1 VSDSLSYPETN
12 KILLDREELLDFV
25 SRDDIDKLLKQFD
38 FDWQT
43 GTFDV
48 ASEASTILRENGF
61 IEHSNDS
68 ERVNRMG
75 KLFLSRLLIHLD
87 ESITSSFANL
97 NDKYENFSI
106 ISSGK
111 NSIVV
116 LAKHKLLQTPFVL
129 KLIRP
134 GASADLTGAVQT
146 LSKLGNSNATVLPV
160 DLLSVHTFDLLGK
173 PVDIECLVFPYIAGV
188 SFREFLAQHNNHLNS
203 QIVTSFAN
211 QVGNSL
217 LELESIGAYHGDLHE
232 ENILVDQYATGGIKF
247 YIIDISFDAMG
258 SMPFEV
264 CKNNDLTNF
273 KQHLW
278 RILSV
283 QRAALPNMSLRKY
296 IGTKNYGRLMS
307 VLSDATRSFLDVRRE
322 LSAASQFETYVS
334 DKKKFIDS
342 KFERPVSFRLQRY
355 EEITDQ
361 EIAVKLFVPFEPL
374 MDKISD
380 FSNVYVSGNRGSGK
394 STYLASLAFFSN
406 ADDSAVN
413 FRQIF
418 GVYFP
423 CRQGEFRP
431 MATRENWDTRVDRS
445 LTTRLMIIK
454 IIRRTLETICAG
466 VSSGKLS
473 QPSSLEDIKNIVNL
487 FVPSP
492 GVVLV
497 DSEIQSELE
506 NFVSSMVR
514 VEMEELAN
522 LPYAVE
528 DKGSAFEISIL
539 LKFFTTIRLAFDELA
554 TTQFHLLFDDAGF
567 PYMPRNVQ
575 RVLNDLII
583 SSNSLF
589 CTKLSAEK
597 LTFEFQNSDGKVLEN
612 GQDYFEHDISQMLII
627 GTGVGGLDPRVLEEY
642 FRTIVEQRL
651 ANFSY
656 KSASIIDYLGN
667 NQISPDK
674 LVNLLSYGR
683 RDAYYCG
690 WTTVWNIADR
700 TPRNLL
706 EIVSEIFSIANIDR
720 DTEPSIVPNRQQDR
734 AIRTIS
740 EKRLES
746 LSQVPGVIKIGG
758 DQLSVGRKLFETTS
772 ALGSTF
778 RKYLKAERGKKRKRQ
793 HLAIERNELGQL
805 NDDAEAILRKL
816 ITFGVLDSGKLGYA
830 RDDEVKKPFFVLN
843 RIYCPAFGIGYRRD
857 VHLRL
862 SRTKLEML
870 LVSPQQFMREGTKR
884 LRESYRPELSD
895 LFNYKE
901 NQND

>member
-1 VSDSLSYPETN
+1 MSSSLSYPETN
-12 KILLDREELLDFV
+12 KILLDRKELLDFV
-25 SRDDIDKLLKQFD
+25 SRDDIDDLLKQLD

-43 GTFDV
+43 GAFNA
-48 ASEASTILRENGF
+48 ASETAAMLRENGF
-61 IEHSNDS
+61 LDQLKGCDY
-68 ERVNRMG
+68 VNRMG

-87 ESITSSFANL
+87 ENAPASFANL
-97 NDKYENFSI
+97 NEKYENFRI

-116 LAKHKLLQTPFVL
+116 LANHKLLQTQFVL

-134 GASADLTGAVQT
+134 GASADLTSAVQT

-160 DLLSVHTFDLLGK
+160 DLLSVRATDLLGK
-173 PVDIECLVFPYIAGV
+173 PVDIDCLVFPYVAGI

-203 QIVTSFAN
+203 QIVTSFAD

-217 LELESIGAYHGDLHE
+217 LELETIGAYHGDLHE

-247 YIIDISFDAMG
+247 YIIDVSFDAMG

-264 CKNNDLTNF
+264 CRNNDLTNF

-278 RILSV
+278 RVLSV
-283 QRAALPNMSLRKY
+283 QRATLPNMSLRKY

-307 VLSDATRSFLDVRRE
+307 VLADDTRSFADVRQK
-322 LSAASQFETYVS
+322 LSTTSQFEIYVGE
-334 DKKKFIDS
+334 KKKFINA

-418 GVYFP
+418 GIYFP

-431 MATRENWDTRVDRS
+431 MATRNNWDKNTDRI

-454 IIRRTLETICAG
+454 IIRRTLETISAG
-466 VSSGKLS
+466 VISGKLS
-473 QPSSLEDIKNIVNL
+473 TPNSLEDIKRIVNL
-487 FVPSP
+487 FVSSP

-497 DSEIQSELE
+497 DSAIQSELE

-522 LPYAVE
+522 LPLAVK
-528 DKGSAFEISIL
+528 DQKSAFEISL
-539 LKFFTTIRLAFDELA
+539 LMKFFTSIRSAFDELA

-567 PYMPRNVQ
+567 PYMPKNVQ

-583 SSNSLF
+583 TSNSMF
-589 CTKLSAEK
+589 CTKFSAEK
-597 LTFEFQNSDGKVLEN
+597 LTFEFQDSDGKVLEN

-642 FRTIVEQRL
+642 FRRIIEQRL

-656 KSASIIDYLGN
+656 KSVNIKDYLGD

-674 LVNLLSYGR
+674 LVNLLCYGR

-720 DTEPSIVPNRQQDR
+720 DTEPSVVSNRQQDR
-734 AIRTIS
+734 AMRTIS

-758 DQLSVGRKLFETTS
+758 KQFSVGRKLFETTS

-805 NDDAEAILRKL
+805 NSDAEAILRKL

-830 RDDEVKKPFFVLN
+830 RDDEAKKPFFVLN

-862 SRTKLEML
+862 SRGKLEML
-870 LVSPQQFMREGTKR
+870 LISPQQFMREGTKR
-884 LRESYRPELSD
+884 LRDSYSPELSN

-901 NQND
+901 QPE